1 MVKEEGRLMTP
12 EIKKCTES
20 LLIQSVIL
28 KNLYVNLHDDIDSEN
43 FDDSYLN
50 NSQELKGL
58 KMFKSCEVE
67 NGKWLYKLYTVIG
80 IRFISDEDFNQQNSD
95 VAIEPLLEISS
106 EFVAQY
112 ESTCELSEDEIKQF
126 GQQHVFYHVWPY
138 WREVLQS
145 SCARLNINPI
155 SIPPLRV

>member
-1 MVKEEGRLMTP
+1 MVKEKGRLMTP
-12 EIKKCTES
+12 EIKKCADN

-28 KNLYVNLHDDIDSEN
+28 KNLYVNLRDDIDFED
-43 FDDSYLN
+43 FDDSYLE

-58 KMFKSCEVE
+58 KMYKSLEVE
-67 NGKWLYKLYTVIG
+67 EGKWLYKLYTVLG
-80 IRFISDEDFNQQNSD
+80 IRFISEDDFENEESEF
-95 VAIEPLLEISS
+95 AIEPILEIKS

-112 ESTCELSEDEIKQF
+112 ESACELSEEEIKQF

-145 SCARLNINPI
+145 SCARLNISPI
-155 SIPPLRV
+155 TIPPLRV